1 MKKIFG
7 TIAAAMM
14 MIGLSSCD
22 GRQTLAKEINGS
34 WSASPDRITET
45 ATMSTGVI
53 RIINFVRT
61 PSEAGGDLI
70 MSSLVSVSSQLP
82 RTDSVAQP
90 VSMTA
95 SGIASIR
102 GTWAAQDDDEIIVV
116 LDASTFN
123 VEVDSSAVVLT
134 SNYVFNESTSD
145 LATLKPSAVEMV
157 RNQIT
162 QAVRDDFFS
171 IRKIDDIKIKDN
183 MMSCEI
189 NDVDFT
195 MRRQVTK

>member
-123 VEVDSSAVVLT
+123 VEVDSSAVVLS

-189 NDVDFT
+189 NDEDFT

>member
-1 MKKIFG
+1 
-7 TIAAAMM
+7 M

-45 ATMSTGVI
+45 AAMSTGVI

-189 NDVDFT
+189 NDEDFT

>member
-45 ATMSTGVI
+45 AAMSTGVI

-189 NDVDFT
+189 NDEDFT

>member
-1 MKKIFG
+1 
-7 TIAAAMM
+7 MM

-189 NDVDFT
+189 NDEDFT

>member
-189 NDVDFT
+189 NDEDFT